1 MAEPPEK
8 GVQATPEPA
17 TLYWKSQPVIISP
30 PSAKSPDGATRTVI
44 ALLLPELYIGDAGRS
59 GGNDL
64 KVRMFSLIPLYGP
77 HPIKLCARTRK
88 W

>member
-1 MAEPPEK
+1 MTEPPEK

-17 TLYWKSQPVIISP
+17 TLYWKSQPVIVSP

-59 GGNDL
+59 GGMTS
-64 KVRMFSLIPLYGP
+64 KSECFR
-77 HPIKLCARTRK
+77 
-88 W
+88 